1 MAYVKIKDIFLHN
14 QLWVARQLKKDP
26 KYFKNLALGQKPQ
39 YLFIG
44 CSDSRVSTEVLMNAE
59 PGDVFIHRNIG
70 NVVPSNDLNS
80 LSVISYAV
88 NHIRVKHIV
97 VCGHYNCGGVKAA
110 MTVSDAG
117 LLNPWLR
124 HIRDVYRLHK
134 AQLNAI
140 ECLDKRYDKLVEL
153 NVIEQCINIIK
164 TRDVQKALLEKRI
177 SIHAWVFD
185 VRTGNL
191 IDLKLNVKKIMK
203 EIMDIYNLFD
213 EE

>member
-140 ECLDKRYDKLVEL
+140 ECLDERYDKLVEL

-164 TRDVQKALLEKRI
+164 TRDVQKALLEKRLN
-177 SIHAWVFD
+177 IHAWVFD